1 MMSIEASL
9 AANRRTSCSRWASAS
24 VGSVEIEIEYRPLEA
39 AEHFCARCACAPLSG
54 LMYQVRALA
63 LVPLPQ
69 AVSSPA
75 ATSNTVPAALERRRR
90 DLLVS
95 TARTAPSLTPDS
107 SSSGPRD
114 VRHFGRPSQVGRLQ
128 SRRDLKACLL
138 YTSPSPRDS

>member
-75 ATSNTVPAALERRRR
+75 AMSKTVPAALERRRR

-95 TARTAPSLTPDS
+95 TARSAPVSYTHLRAHETPEHLVCRLLLEKKKPKTTANN
-107 SSSGPRD
+107 
-114 VRHFGRPSQVGRLQ
+114 
-128 SRRDLKACLL
+128 
-138 YTSPSPRDS
+138 